1 MMHRSLL
8 ILGLIM
14 AVFGLGCGNEDD
26 SSSDVGPSDTDQKQ
40 ELVPAELGVEFQLK
54 VAETAFL
61 ESESIKVRFVTVF
74 QDSRCPSD
82 VVCIRAGEA
91 KVTVK
96 ILKNDESLGDLV
108 LISEAGNEKLA
119 TATSDGYSVRLVKV
133 DPYPVSTQKIEL
145 SDYVITLV
153 VTGT

>member
-1 MMHRSLL
+1 MLHKSLL
-8 ILGLIM
+8 ILGLVII
-14 AVFGLGCGNEDD
+14 VFGLGCDEEDD
-26 SSSDVGPSDTDQKQ
+26 PPPNGVPADADQKQ
-40 ELVPAELGVEFQLK
+40 ELVPAKLDVEFQLK

-61 ESESIKVRFVTVF
+61 ESGSIKIRFVTVF
-74 QDSRCPSD
+74 HDSRCPSD

-96 ILKNDESLGDLV
+96 ILKNDESLGDLL

-119 TATSDGYSVRLVKV
+119 TVAFDNYSMRLAKV

-153 VTGT
+153 VKNT